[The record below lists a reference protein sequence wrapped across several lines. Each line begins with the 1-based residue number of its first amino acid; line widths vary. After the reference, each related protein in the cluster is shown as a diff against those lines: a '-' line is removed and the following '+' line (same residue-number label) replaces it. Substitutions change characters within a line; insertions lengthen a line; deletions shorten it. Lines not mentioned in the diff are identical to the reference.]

1 MQNATVA
8 AIVYE
13 LLFEV
18 YRKMELD
25 RKGGRLRSF
34 PDESGTPREAFFHE
48 FMSTWEWPAGTLE
61 EIGILKFL
69 QPTPGLWGPNFYP
82 VIGLDECAVAD
93 FSRFETF
100 DNYCVAMFSFEMLH
114 SHFEFRGQVDLSIR
128 SPRFLEAVAC
138 QDDIFLVEDDGEVR
152 FDQAGFKAKV
162 ITRWEEL
169 EVRRIYP
176 KSGA

>member
-34 PDESGTPREAFFHE
+34 PDENGTPREAFFHE
-48 FMSTWEWPAGTLE
+48 FMSNWEWPAGTLK

-93 FSRFETF
+93 LSRFETF
-100 DNYCVAMFSFEMLH
+100 DNYCVAMSSFEMLH
-114 SHFEFRGQVDLSIR
+114 SHFEFRGQVDLSVR

-138 QDDIFLVEDDGEVR
+138 QMIFFWSRMTARSDLIR
-152 FDQAGFKAKV
+152 RAS
-162 ITRWEEL
+162 TR
-169 EVRRIYP
+169 
-176 KSGA
+176 K

>member
-8 AIVYE
+8 ALVYE

-25 RKGGRLRSF
+25 RKGGLFRSF
-34 PDESGTPREAFFHE
+34 PDEHGTPREAFFHE
-48 FMSTWEWPAGTLE
+48 FMNTWEWLAGTLE
-61 EIGILKFL
+61 EIGILKLL
-69 QPTPGLWGPNFYP
+69 QPTSGLWGPNFYP
-82 VIGLDECAVAD
+82 VIGLDECAVTD

-100 DNYCVAMFSFEMLH
+100 DNYCVAMNSFEMLH

-128 SPRFLEAVAC
+128 SPRFLEAVAS

-152 FDQAGFKAKV
+152 FDRARFNAKV
-162 ITRWEEL
+162 MTRWDEL
-169 EVRRIYP
+169 EVRRVHP